1 MSDIDLIVGVDVNES
16 TEEIVK
22 GLHSILNKI
31 KSTEFKIKL
40 TPDFEINDSN
50 FKNVY
55 KNLSNGMSAA
65 TKNAQKL
72 SKGLKDANNQYGS
85 LIRSANTYYGQSNNI
100 SGRTERYK
108 KGNTTTDISRKL
120 NEHGDLEV
128 VSRRVTQK
136 YQSESEQRQT
146 EAKRSYN
153 IGSKVS
159 TIRSQLEK
167 RKNDLKSIGL
177 GRGNDYFDNVTGNK
191 GKITRAYNKYQEDR
205 TEANLNALDTVLSE
219 AGAYL
224 YESEDDVKNLIDTY
238 KASAEKTQAKIDSD
252 MEKAVNT
259 LRSQANKRY
268 AALEKAGLGKSE
280 YADKLKSGISSID
293 KGFTQ
298 YTKDHN
304 ESVLNSALKN
314 FEKYLTDS
322 NENEKEFLKERKAIA
337 GKKQT
342 EKNSK
347 TEVDVAKKV
356 QSINSQLE
364 KRQNDLKSVGLG
376 QGDEYFNSSSTRKG
390 NIKKAY
396 EIYKNDPT
404 EANLSALRTIL
415 NKTETYLVDSE
426 DEVKKLINK
435 RKTSSEEKQ
444 AKADSNMESA
454 VKELR
459 SQANRRLTALQKAGL
474 GKSEYADELKAGIS
488 SIDKAHGQYKKD
500 KNEETLNNALD
511 IFRTYLNKS
520 EKDENNSLE
529 TRKTLNEKNQ
539 AKKDS
544 GVQANVS
551 KKVRDISK
559 RLEQRM
565 SDLKSLGRG
574 EGDEYFDNL
583 STKEKEFTNAQNE
596 YQNDKTEANLKDL
609 QTQLNEVDVL
619 LTEHENEINRLLN
632 ERENK
637 RKEEKTGKTNT
648 KEYFNAKL
656 RSTNTINSIR
666 KRKQALKDEGLDK
679 TQYYQELDKAENEI
693 TGALDSYQ
701 ISGDKTT
708 FNAEINR
715 ITASVNEF
723 KNEEKEALN
732 IHKEFKKS
740 LRSDGERFQTD
751 DVFLKKNK
759 SFKNDFKTAKIHSTD
774 FESGTKSGKDY
785 INSVKN
791 IKKPIDDYNKEL
803 KDTTTWGDRAR
814 NFQQSLLSLGIN
826 IDAREAVIS
835 SLRTMVQE
843 SIAVDTAMT
852 ELRKVTN
859 ETDSTYSTFLNNATT
874 RSQELGATLSDII
887 NSTADFARLG
897 YDIFDASK
905 LADAATVYKN
915 VGDGIQSIEQSS
927 QSIISTMQAFGY
939 GADDAMSIVDKF
951 NEIGNTEA
959 ISSGGI
965 GDALLRSASAMKAA
979 NNTLD
984 ETVALA
990 AGSNTIA
997 QDPEK
1002 VGTALKT
1009 VSMRL
1014 RGART
1019 EMEDAG
1025 EDTDGMATSVSKLR
1039 KELKSLT
1046 GVDIQLDNS
1055 TFKSTYQ
1062 ILEEISKV
1070 WHDLDDVTQANVL
1083 EKIAGKHQG
1092 NIISGLL
1099 DNFSVSE
1106 RALETSK
1113 NAEGGALKENEKYLN
1128 SVQGRVDVF
1137 KATLQSLSQ
1146 NFMNSDLLKF
1156 GINVG
1161 STLLNIGNGIVN
1173 VTKAIGGLWTVIPV
1187 LSTILTITKV
1197 IPFFTKKGTDGKT
1210 GYQKSFLHG
1219 IVEGI
1224 KTFSNGVKDGVS
1236 GAVQTLKE
1244 GKNVFSSLKSGYEGF
1259 AGNFSSKLSVGI
1271 GAIGTAASVAS
1282 AIIFGII
1289 EHQKRLRDEAI
1300 NRGNEAQEASETA
1313 REAYLKYEAAKKEGF
1328 SSQEE
1333 SQQATN
1339 SYLEA
1344 LDLEAG
1350 KIDALVG
1357 KYGSYS
1363 EAMRNAAKEK
1373 IKDSLPAME
1382 EGYKGK
1388 LENAKDASGMSWAE
1402 SMVLWD
1408 SRKYRDDNTLSTNS
1422 LRRLRDA
1429 GIINDDNEKL
1439 IISNTADSTP
1449 HFNWDEAS
1457 NEQELIEK
1465 NKLLKESV
1473 RYLKESGELSPKDL
1487 EEDATYRIF
1496 NKAIQ
1501 EEATAYDDLTSTISE
1516 INNNKAFLLLFDKM
1530 DSDVLPKNATEMKAW
1545 REELIKT
1552 ATESGGFKGSVDDIT
1567 SAIDTQI
1574 QTLPELKDAY
1584 EQYLDSQRKEE
1595 EQLKKIQDTI
1605 SKEIERNNLESIGGK
1620 EHADEI
1626 LFKKEINNLLKDG
1639 KKAAEDYANSL
1650 SDSLSG
1656 AKLTATDFTNSI
1668 SEAYKILSSQ
1678 QNGKSISIADFN
1690 SDSLKDYREALEYT
1704 NGTLQLNA
1712 EKVRELALAKAEEEK
1727 ATIRET
1733 KATDVSKYKE
1743 QAEQIEKLKTAI
1755 KNGSLSRAEDIDN
1768 AYATIEALRKSNE
1781 AIANGCEQY
1790 NLYAAAIDEANGA
1803 YQRWLDA
1810 QSGSDYGDMADDAAS
1825 AAKKITDTFDSENEI
1840 YGNFGSKKY
1849 KAAVEFI
1856 IPDSINPEDT
1866 DAINNYMN
1874 SISDYFA
1881 RDENGAI
1888 EGLNLQTFLDNAV
1901 KNGLMTATTQE
1912 DGKIKY
1918 DIVPNISTEDFAE
1931 QLNLSKEM
1939 VQAFFDES
1947 QLKGFKFDFSGEAV
1961 QDIDDLAI
1969 RAYAARDALT
1979 SLENYKDLQINL
1991 DVDSLNTTDEKIKSL
2006 DDTIRQVSDIRGT
2019 VSIDSAE
2026 ANEAATIISY
2036 CVAQKQQ
2043 LTAPDIL
2050 RVDTSKLSDDIGL
2063 AISLLQEFQNS
2074 QYDLELRQ
2082 TLNLDTTEAQEKVDS
2097 IFSKLQNNSTVA
2109 YLGVDTSS
2117 VENALNSIK
2126 SLTSDT
2132 LVTRY
2137 GVDASAIQG
2146 YKADDT
2152 KANVLYEPD
2161 TSNLPK
2167 EIHTP
2172 GVVHYTADTFG
2183 LPTTLPPIYQNI
2195 VRTISET
2202 TTNAQKIGMGFFGG
2216 IAHAGGYLGTDK
2228 TETALTGE
2236 LGRELVVNPDS
2247 GRWYTVGDNG
2257 AEFTKIPKGS
2267 IVFNHLQTEQL
2278 LKNGHINSRGNTNTS
2293 GTALASGKQP
2303 FGVLG
2308 TVVNMAFKT
2317 VNSVLASIKK
2327 NNGVPQVSG
2336 SGTIGGSS
2344 NSAKNNST
2352 KSSTSNRSSGG
2363 GSNYSRSS
2371 GSSRSSNNSSS
2382 SGNSKEDSKQKIDWI
2397 EIAIDRIERAIDKFS
2412 TIASSAFRK
2421 LGERLS
2427 ANNSQISELNKEIS
2441 IQQRA
2446 SDRYL
2451 QQANSVGLS
2460 GDIAEK
2466 VKNGTIDINE
2476 YDSDTGKKIEEYQK
2490 WYEKS
2495 LDSTKNVLELGEKV
2509 ASAYKDKFEAISKD
2523 FENQLSLLEHL
2534 SNTYNSGISDI
2545 EERGYLATTKYYEA
2559 LREVER
2565 QNIDVRKRELN
2576 DLTNSMTEALNS
2588 GRIAEYSEQ
2597 WYDFQ
2602 KEINSVKESIQ
2613 ESETSVIKFG
2623 NSIREVKWDHF
2634 DYLQKQ
2640 IGYITEEA
2648 NFLIDLMEKN
2658 NKLFEDNGQLNN
2670 LGMATMG
2677 LHGQNYNVYMAQADK
2692 YAEEIKQINKEL
2704 AEDPYNTKLLD
2715 RREELLK
2722 TQRESILNAE
2732 EEKAAIVSLVKEGIE
2747 KELDSLKKLI
2757 DKYNESMDKAKDLYD
2772 YNKNVKEQA
2781 KEIATYQKQLNAYAN
2796 DTSEETKAI
2805 VQKIQIS
2812 LTEAQEQLQ
2821 ETEYEHYISEQKKL
2835 LDELYTE
2842 YETLLNERLDNV
2854 DALVSDMLDTVNAN
2868 SATINDTLINQAE
2881 KVGYVITENEKQIWS
2896 NEGSAT
2902 AIITKYG
2909 ESFVNKL
2916 TTVNEVLSKIA
2927 YKVGAMTKESDA
2939 KANNTVKNTTTT
2951 TPKNNAINNNKNNNS
2966 NNNNNKNNKFSEDVK
2981 RGVAAAIWIYGSRS
2995 GWGEN
3000 PERRRKLT
3008 EKFGSA
3014 NATAIQSYINS
3025 NTDKLYDWWVSNGR
3039 RNLSQYYYNAYKNGG
3054 LADYTGVAWI
3064 DGTPSNPEM
3073 VLNAKDTSNFIALK
3087 DAMKNISTKSAIS
3100 DIFKNNENAMNILS
3114 QLSKVS
3120 NPNLSAAQNNIG
3132 DITYQINIPIE
3143 NVQDYNDF
3151 MNQLKKDDKFEKMIQ
3166 SMTIDRLVG
3175 KSNIAKNKFKW

>member
-1 MSDIDLIVGVDVNES
+1 MSDIDLIVGLDVNGS
-16 TEEIVK
+16 TGEIVK
-22 GLHSILNKI
+22 GLHSILKKI

-50 FKNVY
+50 FKNLY
-55 KNLSNGMSAA
+55 KNLSNGISAA
-65 TKNAQKL
+65 IKNVQKL
-72 SKGLKDANNQYGS
+72 SEELKDANSQYDS
-85 LIRSANTYYGQSNNI
+85 LIRSANTYYGQSKNI
-100 SGRTERYK
+100 SAQTERYK

-120 NEHGDLEV
+120 NEQKEEEI
-128 VSRRVTQK
+128 SR
-136 YQSESEQRQT
+136 
-146 EAKRSYN
+146 
-153 IGSKVS
+153 
-159 TIRSQLEK
+159 
-167 RKNDLKSIGL
+167 
-177 GRGNDYFDNVTGNK
+177 
-191 GKITRAYNKYQEDR
+191 
-205 TEANLNALDTVLSE
+205 
-219 AGAYL
+219 
-224 YESEDDVKNLIDTY
+224 
-238 KASAEKTQAKIDSD
+238 
-252 MEKAVNT
+252 
-259 LRSQANKRY
+259 
-268 AALEKAGLGKSE
+268 
-280 YADKLKSGISSID
+280 
-293 KGFTQ
+293 
-298 YTKDHN
+298 
-304 ESVLNSALKN
+304 
-314 FEKYLTDS
+314 
-322 NENEKEFLKERKAIA
+322 
-337 GKKQT
+337 
-342 EKNSK
+342 
-347 TEVDVAKKV
+347 
-356 QSINSQLE
+356 
-364 KRQNDLKSVGLG
+364 
-376 QGDEYFNSSSTRKG
+376 
-390 NIKKAY
+390 KKA
-396 EIYKNDPT
+396 
-404 EANLSALRTIL
+404 
-415 NKTETYLVDSE
+415 
-426 DEVKKLINK
+426 
-435 RKTSSEEKQ
+435 
-444 AKADSNMESA
+444 
-454 VKELR
+454 
-459 SQANRRLTALQKAGL
+459 
-474 GKSEYADELKAGIS
+474 
-488 SIDKAHGQYKKD
+488 
-500 KNEETLNNALD
+500 
-511 IFRTYLNKS
+511 
-520 EKDENNSLE
+520 
-529 TRKTLNEKNQ
+529 
-539 AKKDS
+539 
-544 GVQANVS
+544 
-551 KKVRDISK
+551 
-559 RLEQRM
+559 
-565 SDLKSLGRG
+565 
-574 EGDEYFDNL
+574 
-583 STKEKEFTNAQNE
+583 
-596 YQNDKTEANLKDL
+596 
-609 QTQLNEVDVL
+609 
-619 LTEHENEINRLLN
+619 
-632 ERENK
+632 
-637 RKEEKTGKTNT
+637 
-648 KEYFNAKL
+648 KEYLGTDL
-656 RSTNTINSIR
+656 RSTNILSNIK
-666 KRKQALKDEGLDK
+666 KRKQALEYEGLNK
-679 TQYYQELDKAENEI
+679 TEYYQKLDTAESEI
-693 TGALDSYQ
+693 NGALGSYK
-701 ISGDKTT
+701 ISGDKTA
-708 FNAEINR
+708 FDAEMNR

-740 LRSDGERFQTD
+740 LRANGERFQTD
-751 DVFLKKNK
+751 DIFLKKNK
-759 SFKNDFKTAKIHSTD
+759 SFKRDFRKAKDSSTN
-774 FESGTKSGKDY
+774 FESGNMSGKDY

-852 ELRKVTN
+852 ELRKVTD

-897 YDIFDASK
+897 YDIFDASR

-915 VGDGIQSIEQSS
+915 VGDGIQSIDQAS

-1083 EKIAGKHQG
+1083 ERIAGKHQG

-1106 RALETSK
+1106 RALKTSQ

-1173 VTKAIGGLWTVIPV
+1173 VVKAIGGLKTVIPI
-1187 LSTILTITKV
+1187 LSSILIITKG
-1197 IPFFTKKGTDGKT
+1197 IPFFTKKGIDGKT
-1210 GYQKSFLHG
+1210 GYQKSFLYG

-1224 KTFSNGVKDGVS
+1224 KTFSKGVKDGVS

-1271 GAIGTAASVAS
+1271 GAIGTAVSVAS
-1282 AIIFGII
+1282 AVIFGII

-1350 KIDALVG
+1350 KIDALVS

-1388 LENAKDASGMSWAE
+1388 LENAKDASGKSFWE
-1402 SMVLWD
+1402 SFNLFD
-1408 SRKYRDDNTLSTNS
+1408 TRNYGNEIETRDIFRLMEKGILNGDNL
-1422 LRRLRDA
+1422 
-1429 GIINDDNEKL
+1429 KL
-1439 IISNTADSTP
+1439 IAKQGSTSHP
-1449 HFNWDEAS
+1449 QNPYVFNWDES
-1457 NEQELIEK
+1457 SSEQELVEK
-1465 NKLLKESV
+1465 YELAKKIIDEFKNSGEYSSEDLKNNKLYQFSDKYV
-1473 RYLKESGELSPKDL
+1473 RE
-1487 EEDATYRIF
+1487 T
-1496 NKAIQ
+1496 
-1501 EEATAYDDLTSTISE
+1501 ATAYEDLASTISE
-1516 INNNKAFLLLFDKM
+1516 INSNKAFLLLFDKM
-1530 DSDVLPKNATEMKAW
+1530 DSDVLPKNATEMRTW
-1545 REELIKT
+1545 RKELIKT
-1552 ATESGGFKGSVDDIT
+1552 ATESGDFKGSVEDIT
-1567 SAIDTQI
+1567 SAIDSQI

-1584 EQYLDSQRKEE
+1584 EQYLDLQRREE
-1595 EQLKKIQDTI
+1595 ERLKKFQEDI
-1605 SKEIERNNLESIGGK
+1605 SKEK
-1620 EHADEI
+1620 EKRTLQRIVGEAFTDDI
-1626 LFKKEINNLLKDG
+1626 LYKEEINNLLKDG

-1650 SDSLSG
+1650 ADSLSG
-1656 AKLTATDFTNSI
+1656 AKLTATEFTDSI

-1712 EKVRELALAKAEEEK
+1712 EKVRDLALAKAEEEK

-1733 KATDVSKYKE
+1733 KAADVSKYKE

-1755 KNGSLSRAEDIDN
+1755 KNGSLSRAEEVDN

-1781 AIANGCEQY
+1781 AIAEGCEQY
-1790 NLYAAAIDEANGA
+1790 NLYTAAIDEANGA

-1825 AAKKITDTFDSENEI
+1825 AAKNITDTFDSENEI

-1881 RDENGAI
+1881 KDENGAI

-1961 QDIDDLAI
+1961 KDINDLAV

-1991 DVDSLNTTDEKIKSL
+1991 DVDGLNTTDEKIKSL

-2050 RVDTSKLSDDIGL
+2050 RVDTSKLSDDMGL

-2097 IFSKLQNNSTVA
+2097 LFSKLQNNSTVA

-2132 LVTRY
+2132 LVTQY
-2137 GVDASAIQG
+2137 GIDASAIQG

-2183 LPTTLPPIYQNI
+2183 LPTTLPPIYQNV

-2202 TTNAQKIGMGFFGG
+2202 TTNAQKIGMGILGG
-2216 IAHAGGYLGTDK
+2216 VIMANGTAHADGYWGTDK

-2236 LGRELVVNPDS
+2236 LGRELVVNPSS

-2303 FGVLG
+2303 FGILG

-2317 VNSVLASIKK
+2317 VNSALASIKK
-2327 NNGVPQVSG
+2327 NNGVKQVSG
-2336 SGTIGGSS
+2336 SGTIGGNY
-2344 NSAKNNST
+2344 NSAKSSST
-2352 KSSTSNRSSGG
+2352 KSSTSTRSSGG
-2363 GSNYSRSS
+2363 GSNYSGSS
-2371 GSSRSSNNSSS
+2371 GSSKSSNNSNS
-2382 SGNSKEDSKQKIDWI
+2382 SGSSKEDSKQKIDWI

-2412 TIASSAFRK
+2412 TIASSTFRK

-2427 ANNSQISELNKEIS
+2427 ANNNQISELNKEIS
-2441 IQQRA
+2441 TQQRA
-2446 SDRYL
+2446 SERYL

-2466 VKNGTIDINE
+2466 VRNGTIDINE

-2523 FENQLSLLEHL
+2523 FDNQLSLLEHL

-2559 LREVER
+2559 LREVEK
-2565 QNIDVRKRELN
+2565 QNVDIRKRELN

-2796 DTSEETKAI
+2796 DTSEETKAV

-2854 DALVSDMLDTVNAN
+2854 DALVSDMIDTVNAN

-2927 YKVGAMTKESDA
+2927 YKIGAMTKESDA
-2939 KANNTVKNTTTT
+2939 KANNTVKNTKTT
-2951 TPKNNAINNNKNNNS
+2951 TPKNKAINNNKNNNS

-3120 NPNLSAAQNNIG
+3120 NPSLSASQSNIG

>member
-1 MSDIDLIVGVDVNES
+1 MSDIDLIVGLDVNES
-16 TEEIVK
+16 KEEIVK

-31 KSTEFKIKL
+31 KSTEFKVKL
-40 TPDFEINDSN
+40 TPDFEIDDSN
-50 FKNVY
+50 FKNLH
-55 KNLSNGMSAA
+55 KTLANGMSAA
-65 TKNAQKL
+65 AKNAHNLTKEL
-72 SKGLKDANNQYGS
+72 KGANSEYGN

-136 YQSESEQRQT
+136 YQSESKQRQI
-146 EAKRSYN
+146 EAKRSSN

-167 RKNDLKSIGL
+167 RKK
-177 GRGNDYFDNVTGNK
+177 
-191 GKITRAYNKYQEDR
+191 
-205 TEANLNALDTVLSE
+205 
-219 AGAYL
+219 
-224 YESEDDVKNLIDTY
+224 
-238 KASAEKTQAKIDSD
+238 
-252 MEKAVNT
+252 
-259 LRSQANKRY
+259 
-268 AALEKAGLGKSE
+268 
-280 YADKLKSGISSID
+280 
-293 KGFTQ
+293 
-298 YTKDHN
+298 
-304 ESVLNSALKN
+304 
-314 FEKYLTDS
+314 
-322 NENEKEFLKERKAIA
+322 
-337 GKKQT
+337 
-342 EKNSK
+342 
-347 TEVDVAKKV
+347 
-356 QSINSQLE
+356 
-364 KRQNDLKSVGLG
+364 
-376 QGDEYFNSSSTRKG
+376 
-390 NIKKAY
+390 
-396 EIYKNDPT
+396 
-404 EANLSALRTIL
+404 
-415 NKTETYLVDSE
+415 
-426 DEVKKLINK
+426 
-435 RKTSSEEKQ
+435 
-444 AKADSNMESA
+444 
-454 VKELR
+454 
-459 SQANRRLTALQKAGL
+459 
-474 GKSEYADELKAGIS
+474 
-488 SIDKAHGQYKKD
+488 
-500 KNEETLNNALD
+500 
-511 IFRTYLNKS
+511 
-520 EKDENNSLE
+520 
-529 TRKTLNEKNQ
+529 
-539 AKKDS
+539 
-544 GVQANVS
+544 
-551 KKVRDISK
+551 
-559 RLEQRM
+559 
-565 SDLKSLGRG
+565 DLKSLGVG
-574 EGDEYFDNL
+574 KGDKYFDDL
-583 STKEKEFTNAQNE
+583 SNKEEALTNAQKT
-596 YQNDKTEANLKDL
+596 YQNDKTEVNLNVLHTK
-609 QTQLNEVDVL
+609 LNEVDLL

-632 ERENK
+632 ERKNE
-637 RKEEKTGKTNT
+637 RKEEKTSKENT
-648 KEYFNAKL
+648 KEYFGTDL
-656 RSTNTINSIR
+656 RSTNILSNIK
-666 KRKQALKDEGLDK
+666 KRKQALEYEGLNK
-679 TQYYQELDKAENEI
+679 TEYYQKLDTAESEI
-693 TGALDSYQ
+693 NGALGSYK

-708 FNAEINR
+708 FDAEMSR
-715 ITASVNEF
+715 ITASINEF

-740 LRSDGERFQTD
+740 LKSDGERFQTD
-751 DVFLKKNK
+751 AAFVKKNK
-759 SFKNDFKTAKIHSTD
+759 SFKRDFEEAKNFSGQ

-803 KDTTTWGDRAR
+803 KDTTTWGDRVR

-1046 GVDIQLDNS
+1046 GVDIQLDDS

-1083 EKIAGKHQG
+1083 ERIAGKHQG

-1106 RALETSK
+1106 RALKTSQ

-1128 SVQGRVDVF
+1128 SVQGRVNVF
-1137 KATLQSLSQ
+1137 KATLQTLSQ

-1173 VTKAIGGLWTVIPV
+1173 VVKAIGGLKTVIPI
-1187 LSTILTITKV
+1187 LSSILIITKG
-1197 IPFFTKKGTDGKT
+1197 IPFFTKKGIDGKT
-1210 GYQKSFLHG
+1210 GYQKSFLYG

-1224 KTFSNGVKDGVS
+1224 KTFSKGIKDGVS

-1271 GAIGTAASVAS
+1271 GAIGTAVSVAS

-1350 KIDALVG
+1350 KIDALVS

-1388 LENAKDASGMSWAE
+1388 LENAKDASGKSFWE
-1402 SMVLWD
+1402 SFNLFD
-1408 SRKYRDDNTLSTNS
+1408 TRNYGNEIETRDIFRLMEKGILNGDNL
-1422 LRRLRDA
+1422 
-1429 GIINDDNEKL
+1429 KL
-1439 IISNTADSTP
+1439 IAKQKLPSSSQNPYI
-1449 HFNWDEAS
+1449 FNWDES
-1457 NEQELIEK
+1457 SSEQELVEK
-1465 NKLLKESV
+1465 YELAKKIIDEFTNSGEYSSEDLKNNKLYQLSDKYV
-1473 RYLKESGELSPKDL
+1473 RE
-1487 EEDATYRIF
+1487 A
-1496 NKAIQ
+1496 
-1501 EEATAYDDLTSTISE
+1501 ATAYEDLTSTISE

-1530 DSDVLPKNATEMKAW
+1530 DSDVLPKNAEEMKAW

-1620 EHADEI
+1620 EYADRT
-1626 LFKKEINNLLKDG
+1626 LFQKEINNLLKDW

-1690 SDSLKDYREALEYT
+1690 SDSLKDYRKALEYT

-1781 AIANGCEQY
+1781 AIADGCEQY
-1790 NLYAAAIDEANGA
+1790 NLYTAAIDEANGA

-1961 QDIDDLAI
+1961 QDIDDLAV

-2050 RVDTSKLSDDIGL
+2050 RVDTSKLSDDMSL
-2063 AISLLQEFQNS
+2063 AVSLLQEFQNS

-2097 IFSKLQNNSTVA
+2097 IFSKLQNNNTVA

-2137 GVDASAIQG
+2137 GVDPSAIQG
-2146 YKADDT
+2146 YKPDDT

-2172 GVVHYTADTFG
+2172 GVVDYIANTFG
-2183 LPTTLPPIYQNI
+2183 LPTSLPPIYQNI

-2202 TTNAQKIGMGFFGG
+2202 TTNAQKTGMGILDG
-2216 IAHAGGYLGTDK
+2216 IAHANGYWGTDK

-2278 LKNGHINSRGNTNTS
+2278 LKNGYINSRGNTNTS
-2293 GTALASGKQP
+2293 GTALASGKQS
-2303 FGVLG
+2303 FGILG

-2317 VNSVLASIKK
+2317 VNSVLANKK
-2327 NNGVPQVSG
+2327 
-2336 SGTIGGSS
+2336 
-2344 NSAKNNST
+2344 K
-2352 KSSTSNRSSGG
+2352 
-2363 GSNYSRSS
+2363 
-2371 GSSRSSNNSSS
+2371 
-2382 SGNSKEDSKQKIDWI
+2382 
-2397 EIAIDRIERAIDKFS
+2397 
-2412 TIASSAFRK
+2412 
-2421 LGERLS
+2421 
-2427 ANNSQISELNKEIS
+2427 
-2441 IQQRA
+2441 
-2446 SDRYL
+2446 
-2451 QQANSVGLS
+2451 
-2460 GDIAEK
+2460 
-2466 VKNGTIDINE
+2466 
-2476 YDSDTGKKIEEYQK
+2476 
-2490 WYEKS
+2490 
-2495 LDSTKNVLELGEKV
+2495 
-2509 ASAYKDKFEAISKD
+2509 
-2523 FENQLSLLEHL
+2523 
-2534 SNTYNSGISDI
+2534 
-2545 EERGYLATTKYYEA
+2545 
-2559 LREVER
+2559 
-2565 QNIDVRKRELN
+2565 
-2576 DLTNSMTEALNS
+2576 
-2588 GRIAEYSEQ
+2588 
-2597 WYDFQ
+2597 
-2602 KEINSVKESIQ
+2602 
-2613 ESETSVIKFG
+2613 
-2623 NSIREVKWDHF
+2623 
-2634 DYLQKQ
+2634 
-2640 IGYITEEA
+2640 
-2648 NFLIDLMEKN
+2648 
-2658 NKLFEDNGQLNN
+2658 
-2670 LGMATMG
+2670 
-2677 LHGQNYNVYMAQADK
+2677 
-2692 YAEEIKQINKEL
+2692 
-2704 AEDPYNTKLLD
+2704 
-2715 RREELLK
+2715 
-2722 TQRESILNAE
+2722 
-2732 EEKAAIVSLVKEGIE
+2732 
-2747 KELDSLKKLI
+2747 
-2757 DKYNESMDKAKDLYD
+2757 
-2772 YNKNVKEQA
+2772 
-2781 KEIATYQKQLNAYAN
+2781 
-2796 DTSEETKAI
+2796 
-2805 VQKIQIS
+2805 
-2812 LTEAQEQLQ
+2812 
-2821 ETEYEHYISEQKKL
+2821 
-2835 LDELYTE
+2835 
-2842 YETLLNERLDNV
+2842 
-2854 DALVSDMLDTVNAN
+2854 
-2868 SATINDTLINQAE
+2868 
-2881 KVGYVITENEKQIWS
+2881 
-2896 NEGSAT
+2896 
-2902 AIITKYG
+2902 
-2909 ESFVNKL
+2909 
-2916 TTVNEVLSKIA
+2916 
-2927 YKVGAMTKESDA
+2927 
-2939 KANNTVKNTTTT
+2939 
-2951 TPKNNAINNNKNNNS
+2951 
-2966 NNNNNKNNKFSEDVK
+2966 
-2981 RGVAAAIWIYGSRS
+2981 
-2995 GWGEN
+2995 
-3000 PERRRKLT
+3000 
-3008 EKFGSA
+3008 
-3014 NATAIQSYINS
+3014 
-3025 NTDKLYDWWVSNGR
+3025 
-3039 RNLSQYYYNAYKNGG
+3039 
-3054 LADYTGVAWI
+3054 
-3064 DGTPSNPEM
+3064 
-3073 VLNAKDTSNFIALK
+3073 
-3087 DAMKNISTKSAIS
+3087 
-3100 DIFKNNENAMNILS
+3100 
-3114 QLSKVS
+3114 
-3120 NPNLSAAQNNIG
+3120 
-3132 DITYQINIPIE
+3132 
-3143 NVQDYNDF
+3143 
-3151 MNQLKKDDKFEKMIQ
+3151 
-3166 SMTIDRLVG
+3166 
-3175 KSNIAKNKFKW
+3175 